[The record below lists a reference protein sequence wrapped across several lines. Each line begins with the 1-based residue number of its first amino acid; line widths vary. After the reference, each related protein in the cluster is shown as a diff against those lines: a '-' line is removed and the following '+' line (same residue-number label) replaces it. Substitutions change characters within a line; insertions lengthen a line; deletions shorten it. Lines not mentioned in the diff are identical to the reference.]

1 MATLGGTR
9 DERDRQ
15 ADADLATQLQI
26 ERSLEPQLKRTFRNI
41 GRDHQALNASTGNIL
56 DANAYND
63 EISGSLKQ
71 AYQRAQDKVGGRI
84 TQFIRKN
91 PNESLAQ
98 AITLLAQ
105 FNNLSFAEQLQII
118 EDESRVEVRRFI
130 ETEVSNS
137 TLKIAATTN
146 RQLAR
151 HVTQVQEEA
160 REDGRQP
167 TQREIANE
175 SAANFNRAIPGRT
188 GTIAV
193 TEVGNAIEGI
203 KQIEALTFVATAQT
217 LQVTGQGSVIVVK
230 EWITRGDERVRPSH
244 IIADSQQRRV
254 EEAFIV
260 DGEALMRPLDRSLG
274 ASAENTIRC
283 RCKSIITVDVDINQI
298 Q

>member
-1 MATLGGTR
+1 MATLGGSK

-15 ADADLATQLQI
+15 ADADLATQLRI
-26 ERSLEPQLKRTFRNI
+26 ERSLEPQLKRVFKNI
-41 GRDHQALNASTGNIL
+41 ERDHRALYASTGNIL

-71 AYQRAQDKVGGRI
+71 AYQRANDKVGGRI
-84 TQFIRKN
+84 TKFIRKN
-91 PNESLAQ
+91 PNEPLAQ
-98 AITLLAQ
+98 GIALLAQ
-105 FNNLSFAEQLQII
+105 FNNLSLAEQLQII

-151 HVTQVQEEA
+151 HVTQAQEEA
-160 REDGRQP
+160 REDGRQL

-175 SAANFNRAIPGRT
+175 SAANFNRAILGRT

-203 KQIEALTFVATAQT
+203 KQIEALNFVTTAQT
-217 LQVTGQGSVIVVK
+217 LQITGEGTVLVIK
-230 EWITRGDERVRPSH
+230 EWITRGDERVRQSH
-244 IIADSQQRRV
+244 IIADSQQKRV
-254 EEAFIV
+254 EEPFIV

-274 ASAENTIRC
+274 ASVENTIRC